1 MRKAAHG
8 EEGAGEARRADPDGG
23 VPAEGERE
31 PGRRDVEH
39 ERARRHARGGAGVD
53 PRREPIAA
61 EGAEHRRER
70 TERHR
75 HGDDAEQPQHEHAR
89 GEGDAP
95 RRQREQ
101 VGKAGRL
108 ALAVDIQAAH
118 DRDHEGHERTDK
130 LDERVRAEARI
141 PRRHA
146 EVGPAGNA
154 GDKAARQVQRDQ
166 RRAPKPHALREHG
179 AP

>member
-1 MRKAAHG
+1 MCKTAHG
-8 EEGAGEARRADPDGG
+8 EEGAGETRRADADGG

-31 PGRRDVEH
+31 PDRHDVED
-39 ERARRHARGGAGVD
+39 ERPRRHAHGRPGVD
-53 PRREPIAA
+53 ARREPVTP
-61 EGAEHRRER
+61 EGPEHHRER

-89 GEGDAP
+89 RKGDAP
-95 RRQREQ
+95 RRHREQ

-108 ALAVDIQAAH
+108 ALTVDIQAAH

-130 LDERVRAEARI
+130 LDERVRAESRI

-154 GDKAARQVQRDQ
+154 GDKAARQVQCDQ
-166 RRAPKPHALREHG
+166 RGALEPHALREHG

>member
-1 MRKAAHG
+1 MRKTAHG

-23 VPAEGERE
+23 VSAEGERE
-31 PGRRDVEH
+31 PDRRDVEH
-39 ERARRHARGGAGVD
+39 ERARRHARGGASID
-53 PRREPIAA
+53 PRRERVAPKGTDHA
-61 EGAEHRRER
+61 GER
-70 TERHR
+70 PERHR
-75 HGDDAEQPQHEHAR
+75 HRNDAEQPQHEHAR

-95 RRQREQ
+95 RRHREQ

-108 ALAVDIQAAH
+108 ALTVDIQAAH

-130 LDERVRAEARI
+130 LDERVRAESRI

-154 GDKAARQVQRDQ
+154 GDKAARQVQCDQ
-166 RRAPKPHALREHG
+166 RGALEPHALREHG

>member
-1 MRKAAHG
+1 MRKTAHG
-8 EEGAGEARRADPDGG
+8 EEGAGEPRRADADGG

-31 PGRRDVEH
+31 PDRHDVED
-39 ERARRHARGGAGVD
+39 ERPRRHAHGSAGVD
-53 PRREPIAA
+53 ARREPVAP
-61 EGAEHRRER
+61 EGPEHRRER

-75 HGDDAEQPQHEHAR
+75 HGDEAEQPQHEHAR
-89 GEGDAP
+89 RKGDAP
-95 RRQREQ
+95 RRHREQ

-108 ALAVDIQAAH
+108 ALTVDIQAAH
-118 DRDHEGHERTDK
+118 DRDHEGHERADK
-130 LDERVRAEARI
+130 LDERVRSKSRI

-146 EVGPAGNA
+146 EVCPAGNA

-166 RRAPKPHALREHG
+166 RGALEPHALREHG